1 MFFFFLVGCQDS
13 YRHNKYGKMNES
25 VLGYILQA
33 PVSDREVLEKH
44 LPDYEKYIKEAKKMI
59 DEGKGQDLMPRSA
72 NDTPCTA
79 ERFYSL
85 GAIGYVIYS
94 LNFI

>member
-1 MFFFFLVGCQDS
+1 MVGCQDS

-33 PVSDREVLEKH
+33 PVSDREVMEKH
-44 LPDYEKYIKEAKKMI
+44 LPDYEKYINEAKKMI
-59 DEGKGQDLMPRSA
+59 DEGKSQDFMPRSA
-72 NDTPCTA
+72 NDIPCTA

-85 GAIGYVIYS
+85 GAIG
-94 LNFI
+94 